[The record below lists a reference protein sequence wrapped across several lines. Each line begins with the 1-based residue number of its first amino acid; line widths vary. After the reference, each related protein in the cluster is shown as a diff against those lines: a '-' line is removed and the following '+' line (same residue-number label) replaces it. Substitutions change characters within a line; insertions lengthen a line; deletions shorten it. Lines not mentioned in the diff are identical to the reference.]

1 MALCACCEQLQHGIF
16 DANNS
21 AARMHLQ
28 VAQVR
33 VTPSPT
39 AVAAPAASA
48 AVCRYSRGGVAVQHQ
63 YRSVVRLMKEAR
75 QQGRRG
81 TSYVD
86 LVQQALAALPD
97 K

>member
-1 MALCACCEQLQHGIF
+1 MHCWVTLLCSSHSIPVRWAPVTLSEGLPPLPYLPLWACW
-16 DANNS
+16 S
-21 AARMHLQ
+21 MR
-28 VAQVR
+28 
-33 VTPSPT
+33 
-39 AVAAPAASA
+39 
-48 AVCRYSRGGVAVQHQ
+48 RYSRGGVAVQQQ

>member
-1 MALCACCEQLQHGIF
+1 
-16 DANNS
+16 
-21 AARMHLQ
+21 
-28 VAQVR
+28 
-33 VTPSPT
+33 
-39 AVAAPAASA
+39 
-48 AVCRYSRGGVAVQHQ
+48 VAVQHQ